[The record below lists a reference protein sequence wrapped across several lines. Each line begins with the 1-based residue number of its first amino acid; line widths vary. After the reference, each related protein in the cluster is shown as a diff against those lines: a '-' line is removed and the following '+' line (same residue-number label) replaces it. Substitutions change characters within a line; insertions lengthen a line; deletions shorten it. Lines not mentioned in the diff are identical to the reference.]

1 MTFGLTGEPK
11 TFSCLGNDLCR
22 EFLDEFVIIYIDDLL
37 IYNKTLEEYM
47 LRIELNSLSIRFH
60 TSAWSYQASNVNTR
74 KGTCPRLVST

>member
-37 IYNKTLEEYM
+37 IYNKTLEEYIIYVKV
-47 LRIELNSLSIRFH
+47 LRILRENKLYVKLEKCEFTI
-60 TSAWSYQASNVNTR
+60 
-74 KGTCPRLVST
+74 